1 MIDEKE
7 IANNP
12 DLKGD
17 YNVARYLNNFN
28 KRIEPLLVAFNP
40 S

>member
-7 IANNP
+7 ITNNP

-17 YNVARYLNNFN
+17 YNVPRYLSNFN
-28 KRIEPLLVAFNP
+28 KRVEPGYAPNG
-40 S
+40 